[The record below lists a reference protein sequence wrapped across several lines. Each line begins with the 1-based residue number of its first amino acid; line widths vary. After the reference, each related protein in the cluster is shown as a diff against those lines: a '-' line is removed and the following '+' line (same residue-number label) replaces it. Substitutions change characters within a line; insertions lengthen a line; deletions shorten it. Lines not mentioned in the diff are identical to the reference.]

1 MPKRENQVT
10 VPLTPTLH
18 DYVARV
24 AEREDRTKAGA
35 IRHIVAEAARRFER
49 QERSPAK
56 RRQETIA

>member
-1 MPKRENQVT
+1 MQKRENQVT

-35 IRHIVAEAARRFER
+35 
-49 QERSPAK
+49 PASSNASS
-56 RRQETIA
+56 RNRTAFALR